1 VFFRVLVLVFGV
13 FACSTAVIM
22 IKARPAT
29 LDPVLL
35 AALRLFVAA
44 IALTPLML
52 RDLRRF
58 PGRLGRRQL
67 AATLLPG
74 LLLGAHF
81 VSWIIGVGYTKA
93 VNASLIVNMVPIVMP
108 LLMFALVR
116 ERVTAGE
123 LLATAIVI
131 GGVALLGWTDFDA
144 SPQYLLGDAICFGS
158 MLLMAVYLALGR
170 RNREFASLWLYIVPL
185 YWTAGVFCFA
195 ASLFFANPF
204 RAYSPREIGLILGL
218 GLVPTVM
225 GHSILNYSMKHLR
238 GQVVSILNLGQF
250 VLAGVMAYFIY
261 AESPSWSLYVAAGVL
276 VAAAIVVLRLHQ
288 AE

>member
-1 VFFRVLVLVFGV
+1 VLVLVFGV

-22 IKARPAT
+22 IKARPGT

-93 VNASLIVNMVPIVMP
+93 VNASLIVNMVPVVMP

-123 LLATAIVI
+123 LLATAIAM

-170 RNREFASLWLYIVPL
+170 RNRAFASLWLYMVPL
-185 YWTAGVFCFA
+185 YWTAGVLCFL
-195 ASLFFANPF
+195 ASLFFVNPF
-204 RAYSPREIGLILGL
+204 RAYSPLEIGLILGL

-261 AESPSWSLYVAAGVL
+261 AESPSWSLYVAGGVT
-276 VAAAIVVLRLHQ
+276 VAAAVVVLRLHR